1 MNLYALSVN
10 HRVNPLGINSAEQPY
25 FGWKLKSEKSNTM
38 QTAYRLRIYA
48 DDTVCFDSGRVET
61 ACNAF
66 VCGPDLLQPQTF
78 YRWAV
83 TVWDNHGENTTAES
97 SFETSLSSK
106 EWKADWMRTPRAY
119 VQRKKGFGT
128 QPPAT
133 LFRRAFTLSA
143 APRRAR
149 LYATCLGVYRLT
161 VNGKRPDMRE
171 FAPEHTSYK
180 GLLCFQT
187 YDLTALLHIGENVLG
202 MEVGDGWYC
211 CPQTQPPIDGLQ
223 PDHTVLFQLEIEN
236 ADGTHPYL
244 LRRRRADTRE
254 RCACLGYF

>member
-1 MNLYALSVN
+1 
-10 HRVNPLGINSAEQPY
+10 
-25 FGWKLKSEKSNTM
+25 
-38 QTAYRLRIYA
+38 
-48 DDTVCFDSGRVET
+48 
-61 ACNAF
+61 
-66 VCGPDLLQPQTF
+66 
-78 YRWAV
+78 
-83 TVWDNHGENTTAES
+83 
-97 SFETSLSSK
+97 
-106 EWKADWMRTPRAY
+106 MRTPRTY

-211 CPQTQPPIDGLQ
+211 CPQPLQ
-223 PDHTVLFQLEIEN
+223 LMN
-236 ADGTHPYL
+236 ADTLSSMLRLMRLFGCVRLWFRSSAL
-244 LRRRRADTRE
+244 LPT
-254 RCACLGYF
+254 L

>member
-1 MNLYALSVN
+1 M
-10 HRVNPLGINSAEQPY
+10 
-25 FGWKLKSEKSNTM
+25 
-38 QTAYRLRIYA
+38 
-48 DDTVCFDSGRVET
+48 ET

-66 VCGPDLLQPQTF
+66 VCGPDLLRPQTF

-83 TVWDNHGENTTAES
+83 TVWDNHGENTTAER

-119 VQRKKGFGT
+119 VQRKRVRHTAAGHAG
-128 QPPAT
+128 AC
-133 LFRRAFTLSA
+133 RAFTLSA

-202 MEVGDGWYC
+202 MEPGLEQAHQRVNWRPSHPRASGCAGGW
-211 CPQTQPPIDGLQ
+211 
-223 PDHTVLFQLEIEN
+223 
-236 ADGTHPYL
+236 
-244 LRRRRADTRE
+244 RRSPASGISRQSR
-254 RCACLGYF
+254 

>member
-1 MNLYALSVN
+1 MAKTPPPKAALKPRCLPMN
-10 HRVNPLGINSAEQPY
+10 G
-25 FGWKLKSEKSNTM
+25 KLIGC
-38 QTAYRLRIYA
+38 A
-48 DDTVCFDSGRVET
+48 
-61 ACNAF
+61 
-66 VCGPDLLQPQTF
+66 
-78 YRWAV
+78 
-83 TVWDNHGENTTAES
+83 H
-97 SFETSLSSK
+97 
-106 EWKADWMRTPRAY
+106 PRAY

-211 CPQTQPPIDGLQ
+211 CPQTQPPIEGLQ
-223 PDHTVLFQLEIEN
+223 PD
-236 ADGTHPYL
+236 PYGVVP
-244 LRRRRADTRE
+244 T
-254 RCACLGYF
+254 

>member
-10 HRVNPLGINSAEQPY
+10 HRVNPLGINSDEQPY
-25 FGWKLKSEKSNTM
+25 FGWKLKSEKPNTM
-38 QTAYRLRIYA
+38 QAAYRLRIYA

-66 VCGPDLLQPQTF
+66 VCGPDLLRPQTF

-97 SFETSLSSK
+97 SFETSLSSN

-171 FAPEHTSYK
+171 FAPEHTSFKAFGGFY
-180 GLLCFQT
+180 
-187 YDLTALLHIGENVLG
+187 
-202 MEVGDGWYC
+202 
-211 CPQTQPPIDGLQ
+211 
-223 PDHTVLFQLEIEN
+223 
-236 ADGTHPYL
+236 
-244 LRRRRADTRE
+244 
-254 RCACLGYF
+254 